1 MKILSC
7 QVNNFASYKK
17 LEFDVFPQ
25 GALPLTVVPDE
36 NSGNYFADTR
46 RSSRRLQWQE
56 IYNVRSLT
64 MNGQHSLKFGGE
76 FDHTIVSGT
85 FTDKPILI
93 RRSNLTLSQRV
104 DFTPPAT
111 VRRSLNEADA
121 FVQDRWVVNKQF
133 TIDGGLRFDQ
143 DGITHRNT
151 VAPRFALM
159 LRPLKDD
166 RTIIRA
172 GIGLFYDRTPASLS
186 YFTAGNGTG
195 TLAHFPERTVTTYAL
210 DGITVTDGPRLF
222 VNVSSPLRTARSVR
236 WSLQLDRGLTKNL
249 TGRIGYLQRS
259 TRDAAIVQPLPDN
272 SGSGQ
277 MLLASAG
284 RASYRELQLL
294 AIYDHGRFHNWN
306 VSYVWSRARGDLN
319 TTDNFLGDFPAF
331 VVRSNQNGPLPFD
344 APHHLLAY
352 GEIKAPFALTI
363 TPSLDIRSGFP
374 YSIVNDRLDF
384 IGARNQAR
392 FPMYLSLD
400 AQILK
405 GFKIPHFDKRVRAG
419 VAVFN
424 VTHHF
429 NPRDV
434 QNNTGSLN
442 LGNFY
447 NSLGTSV
454 RGKFEMDF

>member
-1 MKILSC
+1 
-7 QVNNFASYKK
+7 
-17 LEFDVFPQ
+17 
-25 GALPLTVVPDE
+25 
-36 NSGNYFADTR
+36 
-46 RSSRRLQWQE
+46 
-56 IYNVRSLT
+56 
-64 MNGQHSLKFGGE
+64 
-76 FDHTIVSGT
+76 
-85 FTDKPILI
+85 
-93 RRSNLTLSQRV
+93 
-104 DFTPPAT
+104 
-111 VRRSLNEADA
+111 
-121 FVQDRWVVNKQF
+121 
-133 TIDGGLRFDQ
+133 
-143 DGITHRNT
+143 
-151 VAPRFALM
+151 
-159 LRPLKDD
+159 
-166 RTIIRA
+166 
-172 GIGLFYDRTPASLS
+172 
-186 YFTAGNGTG
+186 
-195 TLAHFPERTVTTYAL
+195 
-210 DGITVTDGPRLF
+210 
-222 VNVSSPLRTARSVR
+222 
-236 WSLQLDRGLTKNL
+236 
-249 TGRIGYLQRS
+249 
-259 TRDAAIVQPLPDN
+259 
-272 SGSGQ
+272 

-331 VVRSNQNGPLPFD
+331 VVRPNQYGPLAFD

-442 LGNFY
+442 FGNFY